1 MPGKSFS
8 KAIAMIFGIII
19 AISFLAFALRWNKKE
34 EVSQVAK
41 QLSLPVISWKK
52 ITIEKEPKKFLISL
66 RVPEVAFY
74 TNDSLAEKINED
86 VDRYIGALK
95 DTFIRGVITA
105 ADDNGEAST
114 LNIDTEILL
123 MSPRLIS
130 LAFTSSDHL
139 SGGKVGDLERT
150 YLIFDLEKGEMMR
163 EGNELFR
170 DDLAWAEAVRIMKP
184 LLLSKYD
191 GEPSCDLMFAP
202 KREAFSA
209 SCIGVDYNN
218 EDKGPFS
225 IFGDI
230 PISAIQEFVAPW
242 ALKEIFQPGG
252 LDELSTGF
260 PQ

>member
-1 MPGKSFS
+1 MSGKFFS
-8 KAIAMIFGIII
+8 KAIAVIFGIII
-19 AISFLAFALRWNKKE
+19 AISFLAFALCWNKEE
-34 EVSQVAK
+34 EVSHVVK
-41 QLSLPVISWKK
+41 QLSQPVIKWQK
-52 ITIEKEPKKFLISL
+52 ITIEEEPKKFLISL
-66 RVPEVAFY
+66 RIPEVAIY
-74 TNDSLAEKINED
+74 TNDSLSEKINGD
-86 VDRYIGALK
+86 VAGYIGALK
-95 DTFIRGVITA
+95 DIFIRGVKTA

-130 LAFTSSDHL
+130 LAFTSSDHF
-139 SGGKVGDLERT
+139 SGSKAGDPKRT

-170 DDLAWAEAVRIMKP
+170 DDLAWAEAIRIMKP

-202 KREAFSA
+202 KQEAFLA
-209 SCIGVDYNN
+209 SCIGVDYSN

-242 ALKEIFQPGG
+242 ALKEIFQPG
-252 LDELSTGF
+252 ES
-260 PQ
+260 